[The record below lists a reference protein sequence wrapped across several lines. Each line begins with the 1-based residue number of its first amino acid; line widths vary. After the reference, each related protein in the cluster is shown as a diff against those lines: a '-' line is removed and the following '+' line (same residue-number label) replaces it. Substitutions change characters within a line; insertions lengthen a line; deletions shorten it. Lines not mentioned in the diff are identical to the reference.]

1 VSNNTCRP
9 TDISILPPTN
19 SRISLGLSFTLTVVT
34 VAVIIKL
41 NTIKDIETKYK
52 KTMILDVD
60 LYQEKND
67 VDNFKIKND
76 DTPYVRI
83 IIKITIDVL

>member
-1 VSNNTCRP
+1 VSNNRYHP

-34 VAVIIKL
+34 VAVIIRL

-67 VDNFKIKND
+67 KDNFKIKND
-76 DTPYVRI
+76 ATPYVKI
-83 IIKITIDVL
+83 IIKIIIDVL